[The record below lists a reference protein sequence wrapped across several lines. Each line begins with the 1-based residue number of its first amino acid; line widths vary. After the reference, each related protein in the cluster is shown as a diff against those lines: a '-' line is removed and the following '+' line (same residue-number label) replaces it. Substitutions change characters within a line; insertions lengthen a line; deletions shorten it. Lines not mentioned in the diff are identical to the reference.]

1 MNEDRTDRNWEVR
14 WSLELSRCRLK
25 SPVMINSRGVVAAV
39 ERKEVNSSRKQEKG
53 LEKEDEDGGGRY

>member
-1 MNEDRTDRNWEVR
+1 
-14 WSLELSRCRLK
+14 
-25 SPVMINSRGVVAAV
+25 VAAV